1 MSAEVFQYGKELG
14 FEFTLLD
21 IGGGF
26 PGKDDSEKL
35 FIEMTE
41 VINEALKKYFCKY
54 SNINIIAEPGIQ
66 LGITYS

>member
-41 VINEALKKYFCKY
+41 VINEALNKYFCKH